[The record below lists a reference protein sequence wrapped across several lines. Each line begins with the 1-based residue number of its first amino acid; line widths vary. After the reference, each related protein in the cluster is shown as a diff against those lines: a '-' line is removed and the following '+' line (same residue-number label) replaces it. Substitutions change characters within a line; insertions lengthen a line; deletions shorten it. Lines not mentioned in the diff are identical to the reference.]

1 MGERYE
7 VEKVFHDRKAQ
18 AVQKDFLYSCGIL
31 LKPDSYAYKLLEPL
45 EGKVVLD
52 LGCGS
57 GHHSVVFAKRGAYV
71 YAIDLSPEMV
81 RKAREFAE
89 KEGVADRITILEMNA
104 EALEFPNET
113 FDIVFGHSILHHLD
127 LEAARVGIYR
137 VLKRGGKGIFLEP
150 LGHNVF
156 INIFRKITPHRRT
169 PTEKPL
175 LMEDILFFAE
185 PFSSVCHREFFFLA
199 LCALPLLA
207 LPRKKLFEKT
217 FSCLSKLDELLLAWC
232 PNLGR
237 WAWVTVVEVVK

>member
-1 MGERYE
+1 
-7 VEKVFHDRKAQ
+7 
-18 AVQKDFLYSCGIL
+18 
-31 LKPDSYAYKLLEPL
+31 
-45 EGKVVLD
+45 
-52 LGCGS
+52 
-57 GHHSVVFAKRGAYV
+57 
-71 YAIDLSPEMV
+71 MV

-104 EALEFPNET
+104 EALEFPDET

-175 LMEDILFFAE
+175 LMEDILFLLNLFPVCAILNFSFWLCAPCRSSLYQRRNSLKE
-185 PFSSVCHREFFFLA
+185 PFLAFRSLTSFFLRGA
-199 LCALPLLA
+199 RSLVDRRGSL
-207 LPRKKLFEKT
+207 
-217 FSCLSKLDELLLAWC
+217 W
-232 PNLGR
+232 
-237 WAWVTVVEVVK
+237 

>member
-1 MGERYE
+1 M
-7 VEKVFHDRKAQ
+7 A
-18 AVQKDFLYSCGIL
+18 
-31 LKPDSYAYKLLEPL
+31 
-45 EGKVVLD
+45 
-52 LGCGS
+52 
-57 GHHSVVFAKRGAYV
+57 FAKRGAYV

-207 LPRKKLFEKT
+207 LPRKKFFKKP
-217 FSCLSKLDELLLAWC
+217 FLAFRS
-232 PNLGR
+232 LTSFFLRGALTLVDGR
-237 WAWVTVVEVVK
+237 GSLW